1 MPASTLSCIII
12 EDQAPAKRVLE
23 KYIKDCGVL
32 TLKGSFTDG
41 IDALEFLKQHNVS
54 LIFLDIHLPKL
65 SGIDFLKILSNPP
78 QVILTTAFSDYAI
91 ESYELDVVDYL
102 LKPFSFERFLKAV
115 NKVQKPVELL
125 PEATPEE
132 RLIFIKSGYE
142 HIKVE
147 LDHLLYIKADMDYTE
162 FVSTSKT
169 HLSNETLAYW
179 EEQLSA
185 SNFVRI
191 HRSYLVN
198 IKSITKFSSAQVQL
212 SNGKTLNVGRV
223 YRENLKHKFKLL

>member
-1 MPASTLSCIII
+1 MS
-12 EDQAPAKRVLE
+12 K
-23 KYIKDCGVL
+23 
-32 TLKGSFTDG
+32 
-41 IDALEFLKQHNVS
+41 
-54 LIFLDIHLPKL
+54 
-65 SGIDFLKILSNPP
+65 PP

-115 NKVQKPVELL
+115 NKVQKPAEQL

-162 FVSTSKT
+162 LVSTSRT

-223 YRENLKHKFKLL
+223 YRENLKNKFKLL